1 MCKYVFPNLQITSDL
16 DKVQFRMYFFFVI
29 LLLVQYDKKKY
40 RVPTIMPTDI
50 TNVKLHFHKDFSK
63 LLFTY

>member
-1 MCKYVFPNLQITSDL
+1 MCKYVFSNLQITSDL

-29 LLLVQYDKKKY
+29 HLDKKKH

-50 TNVKLHFHKDFSK
+50 TNVKLHFHKDFQ
-63 LLFTY
+63 